1 MNRSPSTT
9 VHAQQHD
16 TLDAICY
23 RVYGTTRSVTEQVLA
38 ANPGLAEQG
47 PVLPHG
53 TPVTLPALP
62 QATQRAPTVN
72 LWD

>member
-1 MNRSPSTT
+1 MSATT

-23 RVYGTTRSVTEQVLA
+23 RAYGTTQGVTEQVLA
-38 ANPGLAEQG
+38 ANPGLADLG
-47 PVLPHG
+47 PLLPHG
-53 TPVTLPALP
+53 TPVILPPIP
-62 QATQRAPTVN
+62 QATQRAPTAN